1 MQLRPSARFGK
12 SFKALSSELQARARK
27 SLKQFR
33 ANPRHPSLHFEKIA
47 TGYRTIRVD
56 KNFRIVLRSVDETE
70 GVFDIVDI
78 DSHDKVYA
86 KYG

>member
-1 MQLRPSARFGK
+1 
-12 SFKALSSELQARARK
+12 
-27 SLKQFR
+27 
-33 ANPRHPSLHFEKIA
+33 LHFEKIA